1 MDTRRSCKLL
11 LAATGSVAALKIP
24 TLIKALLEIPADQM
38 TYDFEVHLVVTE
50 HAKHFFKMSDLP
62 AHVKV
67 YDDSLEWQAWK
78 QRGDPVLHI
87 ELGKLA
93 DIMVIAPLDANTLAK
108 MAQGLCDNLL
118 TCTTRA
124 WDMSKPLIFCPAM
137 NTRMWEHPV
146 TTQQIRLLKEWG
158 HMEIPPISKTLM
170 CGDTGVGAMAEVET
184 IVEKIKNV
192 ADEKFNVKFD

>member
-1 MDTRRSCKLL
+1 MDKRSCKLL
-11 LAATGSVAALKIP
+11 IAATGSVAALKIP
-24 TLIKALLEIPADQM
+24 ILIKTLLDIPEDEM
-38 TYDFEVHLVVTE
+38 TYVFEVHLIVTE

-93 DIMVIAPLDANTLAK
+93 DIMLIAPLDANTLAK
-108 MAQGLCDNLL
+108 MAQGICDNLL

-124 WDMSKPLIFCPAM
+124 WDMYKPLVFCPAM
-137 NTRMWEHPV
+137 NTRMWEHPI
-146 TTQQIRLLKEWG
+146 TAQQIDTLKHWG
-158 HMEIPPISKTLM
+158 HVEIPPISKKLM
-170 CGDTGVGAMAEVET
+170 CGDTGIGAMAEVET
-184 IVEKIKNV
+184 IVDKIKSI
-192 ADEKFNVKFD
+192 ADLKFNVSFD